1 MNVALVQ
8 LPHFYGQGQ
17 SRPPENY
24 PLGLGYLSAVL
35 AQHGVA
41 HEGVDLWAP
50 GLTVEAAL
58 KSIDFSRFD
67 VIGVSAY
74 STQYSYLKPFTL
86 GLRERYPDIPIVC
99 GGAGATFSAETI
111 LTHTGVDVC
120 VISEGEATFPELLE
134 RLDEPSAVAGIA
146 YREDGEV
153 KRTEPRAA
161 IRDLDALPLPDREL
175 FDFEAVIAT
184 ANAVRASTDMPE
196 LKQHPRRAADIIAGR
211 GCPYECTFCSR
222 TFSGCRLRS
231 VDGLMAEIEMLRERY
246 RIDHLS
252 FNDELVVVNRKR
264 ILALCERLKGLGITW
279 TCQGRINHVDREIL
293 TAMKEAGCIEI
304 GYGVESISQSILD
317 AMNKRMNAE
326 DVVPVIELTREIGIK
341 PLIQYMYG
349 FPGETDE
356 TIEATIRFFDR
367 IDHPF
372 VGFTTTPIPGSPLYA
387 EVRARGLIG
396 DEEKYLL
403 RLDSGYNLAGGMV
416 NLTGFSDEEF
426 MARKRKLQIAV
437 THNYLKRRPVQ
448 YARYLGHLAATR
460 LRRLA
465 GHMRPGLGR

>member
-17 SRPPENY
+17 SRSPENY

-35 AQHGVA
+35 TQHGVR

-50 GLTVEAAL
+50 GLTVDGAL
-58 KSIDFSRFD
+58 EGVDFSRFD

-74 STQYSYLKPFTL
+74 STQYSYLKPLTL
-86 GLRERYPDIPIVC
+86 GLKERYPEIRIVC

-120 VISEGEATFPELLE
+120 VISEGEVTFPKLLE

-146 YREDGEV
+146 YREDDEV
-153 KRTEPRAA
+153 KRTEQRAA
-161 IRDLDALPLPDREL
+161 IRDLDTLPFPDREL
-175 FDFEAVIAT
+175 FDFEAIIAT
-184 ANAVRASTDMPE
+184 ANGVRAATDRPE
-196 LKQHPRRAADIIAGR
+196 LKRHPRRAADIIAGR

-231 VDGLMAEIEMLRERY
+231 VDGLVGEIEMLRDRHC
-246 RIDHLS
+246 IDHLS

-264 ILALCERLKGLGITW
+264 ILALCERLKGLGMTW

-341 PLIQYMYG
+341 PIVQYMYG
-349 FPGETDE
+349 YPGETAE

-387 EVRARGLIG
+387 EACASGFIG
-396 DEEKYLL
+396 EEEEYLL

-416 NLTGFSDEEF
+416 NLTGFSDAELL
-426 MARKRKLQIAV
+426 AKKRALHHRV
-437 THNYLKRRPVQ
+437 MHNYLKRRPVE
-448 YARYLGHLAATR
+448 YARYVLGVAK
-460 LRRLA
+460 RRL
-465 GHMRPGLGR
+465 GRLSHS